1 MRFPGGHASASLAF
15 SCCLCPAYKLQEIA
29 AHSDARQG
37 RLYGNGW
44 MSCPFLPM
52 SGWTH
57 RKVYLC
63 PQDIEQEGEKTGT
76 EKCLFSHLLLLT
88 FPPSM
93 WYSKMWN
100 QSSGSHHCT
109 RGRGLRRIL
118 FPRSVCTPRPVTL
131 RWRPNCTLDWESPA
145 NQSVQ
150 YLGPNSGCGLEM
162 KWGACRQRIY
172 WRAPWILF

>member
-1 MRFPGGHASASLAF
+1 MPGRAVCRG
-15 SCCLCPAYKLQEIA
+15 
-29 AHSDARQG
+29 
-37 RLYGNGW
+37 
-44 MSCPFLPM
+44 MV
-52 SGWTH
+52 GWTAPSSPCQADTLKSLLMSSGYWA
-57 RKVYLC
+57 RR
-63 PQDIEQEGEKTGT
+63 EKTGT

-100 QSSGSHHCT
+100 QSSGGHHCT

-118 FPRSVCTPRPVTL
+118 FPRSVCTPGPVTL
-131 RWRPNCTLDWESPA
+131 RWRPNRTLDWESPV
-145 NQSVQ
+145 NQCVQ